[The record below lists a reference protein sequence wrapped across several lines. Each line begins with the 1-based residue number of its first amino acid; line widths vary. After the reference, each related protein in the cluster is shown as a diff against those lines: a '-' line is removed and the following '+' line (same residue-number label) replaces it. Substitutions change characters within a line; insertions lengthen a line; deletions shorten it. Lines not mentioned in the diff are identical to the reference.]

1 MVMFLFGANSSGSKK
16 RFRGWKWKGVFRA
29 NLIRR
34 KERGERERER
44 EIIKK
49 RKLKN

>member
-1 MVMFLFGANSSGSKK
+1 MFLFGANSSGSKK
-16 RFRGWKWKGVFRA
+16 RFREGGNGRVFRA

-34 KERGERERER
+34 KEREERER